1 MPGTG
6 RNPARDNDAG
16 YAGRFDGKPHAGTG
30 RNGLN
35 HVPPGLA
42 DLPVDRPLELRE
54 CDIVTAPGTSPA
66 RFAAGVLAAAGLP
79 GDRSDEARSFLCA
92 GHGVGHRSDQA
103 AGRTA

>member
-30 RNGLN
+30 RDGLN
-35 HVPPGLA
+35 HIPPGLA
-42 DLPVDRPLELRE
+42 DLSMDRPLALRE
-54 CDIVTAPGTSPA
+54 CDIVTA
-66 RFAAGVLAAAGLP
+66 AGLP
-79 GDRSDEARSFLCA
+79 GDKLDEARSFLCA
-92 GHGVGHRSDQA
+92 GHGIGHCSDQA

>member
-1 MPGTG
+1 MPDTG
-6 RNPARDNDAG
+6 RNPARDNDAEDAHLPG
-16 YAGRFDGKPHAGTG
+16 GKRHSGFGRDW
-30 RNGLN
+30 LN

-42 DLPVDRPLELRE
+42 DLPVDRPLALRE

-79 GDRSDEARSFLCA
+79 GDRGDEARSFLCA
-92 GHGVGHRSDQA
+92 GHGIGHRSDQA